1 MAPVE
6 AMGAGK
12 PVVALR
18 AGGAL
23 ETVLDGT
30 TGVLFDAPTVDS
42 LVAAIERADSMT
54 FDRHAIRVQAER
66 FGVDVFRRRFVE
78 LLERLG
84 VDRSLYRAGLT
95 EIDSSGGSP
104 T

>member
-23 ETVLDGT
+23 ETVLDGA
-30 TGVLFDAPTVDS
+30 TGVLFDAPTVES
-42 LVAAIERADSMT
+42 LVAAIERSDSMT
-54 FDRHAIRVQAER
+54 FDRHAIRAHAER

-78 LLERLG
+78 LFERLG
-84 VDRSLYRAGLT
+84 VDHSLYRADLVS
-95 EIDSSGGSP
+95 DR
-104 T
+104 

>member
-1 MAPVE
+1 MAPGE

-18 AGGAL
+18 AGGAF
-23 ETVLDGT
+23 ETVLDGA

-42 LVAAIERADSMT
+42 LVAAIERSDSMT
-54 FDRHAIRVQAER
+54 FDRAAIRANAER

-78 LLERLG
+78 LLARLD
-84 VDRSLYRAGLT
+84 VDPSLYRA
-95 EIDSSGGSP
+95 EVVSHR
-104 T
+104 

>member
-23 ETVLDGT
+23 ETVIDGD
-30 TGVLFDAPTVDS
+30 TGVLFDAPTVES
-42 LVAAIERADSMT
+42 VVAAIEQVDSMS
-54 FDRHAIRVQAER
+54 FDRAAIRAHAER
-66 FGVDVFRRRFVE
+66 FGVDVFRRRFVD
-78 LLERLG
+78 LLASLG
-84 VDRSLYRAGLT
+84 VDPALYLA
-95 EIDSSGGSP
+95 DW
-104 T
+104 

>member
-23 ETVLDGT
+23 ETVRDGA
-30 TGVLFDAPTVDS
+30 TGILFDAPTVDS
-42 LVAAIERADSMT
+42 LVAAIERADSVS
-54 FDRHAIRVQAER
+54 FDRLAIRSHAER

-78 LLERLG
+78 LLRRLD
-84 VDRSLYRAGLT
+84 VDSGLYRA
-95 EIDSSGGSP
+95 DVVSGR
-104 T
+104 

>member
-23 ETVLDGT
+23 ETVLDGA
-30 TGVLFDAPTVDS
+30 TGVLFDAPTVES
-42 LVAAIERADSMT
+42 LVAAIERSDSMT
-54 FDRHAIRVQAER
+54 FDRHAIRAQAER

-78 LLERLG
+78 LFERLG
-84 VDRSLYRAGLT
+84 VDHSLYRADLVS
-95 EIDSSGGSP
+95 DR
-104 T
+104 